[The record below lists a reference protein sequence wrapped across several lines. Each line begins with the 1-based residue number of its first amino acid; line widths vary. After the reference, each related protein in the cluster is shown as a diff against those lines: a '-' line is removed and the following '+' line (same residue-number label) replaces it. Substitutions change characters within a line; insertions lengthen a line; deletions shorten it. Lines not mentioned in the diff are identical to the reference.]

1 MRIARLAAFVLLA
14 LASPLAAQ
22 HLWWDTGAKEL
33 SEATVLYGEITVL
46 ATHPTTYYC
55 GANWHPGEPA
65 GGYCGI
71 QHNRKTEK
79 RTIFS
84 IWDTAPTLHPKVT
97 EAEEKTVHNR
107 FGGEG
112 EGGHTHQ
119 LYEWD
124 LGETFR
130 FVVRKQPG
138 SEPNTTDARY
148 YFFDRVS
155 AKWHHAATIQ
165 SPNGDQ
171 KSARSVSLLGGAGI
185 VSFLENFSGRDKDAP
200 KLALYRLWLG
210 NDVKTLTPLTRADG
224 DGKWG
229 RIGDAY
235 YLAEGDDAALAKII
249 ADSEA
254 KWGKATIATKDVK
267 PEPLPETPLP
277 DETRQALE
285 ALPQAPA
292 VAAEVKK

>member
-1 MRIARLAAFVLLA
+1 MSIVRFVLFAWIA
-14 LASPLAAQ
+14 LCAPLNAQ
-22 HLWWDTGAKEL
+22 HLWWDTRAKGLED
-33 SEATVLYGEITVL
+33 ATCLYGEITVL

-84 IWDTAPTLHPKVT
+84 IWDTSPTLHPKVT

-119 LYEWD
+119 LYDWE

-130 FVVRKQPG
+130 FVVRKEKG
-138 SEPNTTDARY
+138 SEPNTTAARY

-155 AKWHHAATIQ
+155 ATWHHAATIQ
-165 SPNGDQ
+165 SPNGDE
-171 KSARSVSLLGGAGI
+171 KSTPSVSNLAGGM
-185 VSFLENFSGRDKDAP
+185 VSFLENFSGRDKEVP

-210 NDVKTLTPLTRADG
+210 NDVKSLTPLTRAEG

-235 YLAEGDDAALAKII
+235 YLAEGDDAALAKILQE
-249 ADSEA
+249 AEA
-254 KWGKATIATKDVK
+254 KWGKATVATKDIK
-267 PEPLPETPLP
+267 PEPLPATPLP
-277 DETRQALE
+277 EETRKALE
-285 ALPQAPA
+285 ALPQAPPVA
-292 VAAEVKK
+292 VDAKK